1 MKLGCF
7 GFARHIPLIRR
18 AGFDSAELDIMEI
31 VGMTQQQFAELMAI
45 AADSGLGFEAYSGFM
60 PLTERICREDFD
72 MRRWLDHAEAAAD
85 RTAQLGARLWP
96 FGAGKCRSIPE
107 DCSDIEGAKAK
118 VARFVCGICDRI
130 EPYGITLAIEPL
142 GPVNSNYL
150 NFIGETVQFA
160 NSLGKPNCK
169 VMCDLRHMHKL
180 NENLEDIMIYKDWII
195 HAHIDYPWGT
205 DRLFPKK
212 DDGYDYS
219 PYIKTLKASGY
230 KGLLT
235 VEATTY
241 DDFSQDA
248 TSCVDHLVALNAR

>member
-7 GFARHIPLIRR
+7 AFAQYIPLIRR

-31 VGMTQQQFAELMAI
+31 VGLTRQRFAELKVI
-45 AADSGLGFEAYSGFM
+45 AADSGLGFEAFSGFM
-60 PLTERICREDFD
+60 PLTERIHREDFD
-72 MRRWLDHAEAAAD
+72 MQKWFDHAEAAAD
-85 RTAQLGARLWP
+85 RTTQLGARLWP

-107 DCSDIEGAKAK
+107 NCTDIEGAKAK
-118 VARFVCGICDRI
+118 VAQFVRGICERI
-130 EPYGITLAIEPL
+130 APYGLSLAIEPL
-142 GPVNSNYL
+142 GPANSNYL
-150 NFIGETVQFA
+150 NFIGEAVQFA

-180 NENLEDIMIYKDWII
+180 NENLEDIMTYKGSII
-195 HAHIDYPWGT
+195 HAHIDYPRGT
-205 DRLFPKK
+205 ERLFPKE

-219 PYIKTLKASGY
+219 PYIETLKASGY

-241 DDFSQDA
+241 KDFMQDA
-248 TSCVDHLVALNAR
+248 TSCVDHLVALGAR